1 MSDMLGIFYLNMH
14 AMTGF
19 ICLIAATTLLCLKK
33 GDDRHKMFGQIFS
46 VFGLILVAT
55 AFIVLIDLA
64 INKEFLDFS
73 RDSSAN
79 IFTIKSTSY
88 ALHHVTYF
96 IDEYFALIVLNILT
110 LYLIVTGLLI
120 LRLNRQDG
128 YAKVV
133 IWYMSFITVLFLISA
148 VGILY
153 YVWSHNVVLSTQ
165 AGNLSFILAPLAFL
179 MPYCAYPFID
189 TYSLMIKPNASDRKI
204 QIMSHFSR
212 MLLAFGGVISAFLF
226 RFTNNINIV
235 CWTPILLVIIL
246 IVFYRLKLKK
256 II

>member
-1 MSDMLGIFYLNMH
+1 MSDMVTTFYLNMH
-14 AMTGF
+14 AVTGY
-19 ICLIAATTLLCLKK
+19 ICLISTTYLLFLKK
-33 GDDRHKMFGQIFS
+33 GDARHKMLGQIFS

-55 AFIVLIDLA
+55 AFMILIDLA
-64 INKEFLDFS
+64 FHNEFLDFS

-110 LYLIVTGLLI
+110 LYLIVTGVLI
-120 LRLNRQDG
+120 LRLNRQSS

-133 IWYMSFITVLFLISA
+133 IRHMSFITVLFLIIS

-153 YVWSHNVVLSTQ
+153 YVWSHNVALSTK
-165 AGNLSFILAPLAFL
+165 AGNISFILAPLAFL
-179 MPYCAYPFID
+179 MPYCAYPFVD
-189 TYSLMIKPNASDRKI
+189 AYSIIKPNASDRRM
-204 QIMSHFSR
+204 QIASHFSR

-235 CWTPILLVIIL
+235 CWTPILLVLIL
-246 IVFYRLKLKK
+246 IIFYRAKLTKN
-256 II
+256 I